1 MLKRACLA
9 GAVLSLAV
17 GLACGDRTGL
27 VVDDTFVA
35 EDSGLHDAGRDAFSD
50 VHHDGLPMIDVAI
63 RPDVDKKDC
72 PDADATLVYLITEDY
87 VLYSFY
93 PPTADFKQ
101 IGKIACPSMQPG
113 ATPFSMAVDRKGI
126 ASIVF
131 NDGELF
137 RVSTATAACQGT
149 TYRPGQSG
157 FSTFGMGY
165 ASDTNGPSETLYVAG
180 DNNGGGATGLASI
193 DKNYVVHAIGQFVPA
208 IKQSELTGTGS
219 GDLYAFYSDKNTD
232 PDSFIGQIDKQT
244 ARVIGETRLT
254 GVSQGNGWAFA
265 FWGGDFYMFTSPVPG
280 LSEVTRFRPSDGTIT
295 PLTSIRNVIVG
306 AGVSTCAPQN

>member
-9 GAVLSLAV
+9 GVVLSLAL

-27 VVDDTFVA
+27 VVDDTYGGDDA
-35 EDSGLHDAGRDAFSD
+35 SPRDAGRDAFSD

-63 RPDVDKKDC
+63 RPDVDKRDC
-72 PDADATLVYLITEDY
+72 PDADATLIYLITTDY

-101 IGKIACPSMQPG
+101 IGKIACPSTSG

-126 ASIVF
+126 AKIVF
-131 NDGELF
+131 TDGTLY
-137 RVSTATAACQGT
+137 RVSTSTAACQGT
-149 TYRPGQSG
+149 TFQPSQSG
-157 FSTFGMGY
+157 FFRFGMGY
-165 ASDTNGPSETLYVAG
+165 ASDTNGPNETLYVAG
-180 DNNGGGATGLASI
+180 DNNSSSATGLASI
-193 DKNYVVHAIGQFVPA
+193 DASYVLHPIGQFVPT
-208 IKQSELTGTGS
+208 IKQAELTGTGS

-232 PDSFIGQIDKQT
+232 PDSFIGQVDKQSG
-244 ARVIGETRLT
+244 RIVGETRMT
-254 GVSQGNGWAFA
+254 DVSQGDGWAFA
-265 FWGGDFYMFTSPVPG
+265 FWGGDFYLFTSPTRTM

-295 PLTSIRNVIVG
+295 PLTSLRQVIVG